1 MVFTQLMY
9 LMYSKRTSSGHVTP
23 QSDSQTIIKNPETP
37 SQSRHHQYSIKT
49 CFISIFFSKAY
60 YGGPAYLNSRASI
73 NSTRPE
79 SFRVGSTGFS
89 ACDSLLAPLVAPKE
103 ASADIPLP
111 MITRTC
117 SKIQAMKTTRISS
130 GAWLTVCAF
139 GDMMLLCNIC
149 TTLLHFGVTKFSPG
163 LVCPSHL
170 LRRLPLTRSQTI
182 RMTRFGLL
190 RHTS

>member
-1 MVFTQLMY
+1 M
-9 LMYSKRTSSGHVTP
+9 
-23 QSDSQTIIKNPETP
+23 
-37 SQSRHHQYSIKT
+37 
-49 CFISIFFSKAY
+49 FFSKAY
-60 YGGPAYLNSRASI
+60 YGGPACHLQHLPSPFSTNIPQVPYVSSPGPAYLNSRASI

-79 SFRVGSTGFS
+79 SFRVGSTVFS
-89 ACDSLLAPLVAPKE
+89 ACDSLLVPLVAPKE

-111 MITRTC
+111 MITRMC
-117 SKIQAMKTTRISS
+117 SKVQAMKTTRISS

-149 TTLLHFGVTKFSPG
+149 TTLLHFGVTRFSLG

-182 RMTRFGLL
+182 RMTCFGLL